1 MNQMS
6 TLAII
11 QVSNKVLSGFRQN
24 ILLKH
29 TEVLLLSQQV
39 ELIFLRIRYVT
50 QANHQ
55 ATYFAIRE
63 KELLPYDVSFHPKTG
78 IFKRCLQR
86 SAHFTSFA
94 PLAIKE
100 ISFDLEGNSFA
111 YTQICA
117 VDMPCGIQ
125 PERQEVYPWY
135 SVRCKLY
142 FDVSDIVGTLKSSQ
156 YLHLSY

>member
-11 QVSNKVLSGFRQN
+11 PVSSKVLGGFRQN
-24 ILLKH
+24 ILLKR

-39 ELIFLRIRYVT
+39 ELMFLRIRYVT
-50 QANHQ
+50 QA
-55 ATYFAIRE
+55 TYFAIRE
-63 KELLPYDVSFHPKTG
+63 KALLPYDVSFHPNTG
-78 IFKRCLQR
+78 IFKRRLQR

-100 ISFDLEGNSFA
+100 ISFDLGGNSFA

-125 PERQEVYPWY
+125 PERQEVYPWS

-142 FDVSDIVGTLKSSQ
+142 FDVSDIVGKLKSSQ